1 MGYMKLHVFFWTD
14 PEPATQHDHDFGI
27 KVPTFSKEAGD
38 RSSRLE
44 SAGYKNGRLLNDSL
58 ENLFSNHRVKKVNY
72 GHEF

>member
-1 MGYMKLHVFFWTD
+1 MGYMKLHVFFWMN

-44 SAGYKNGRLLNDSL
+44 SAAETMGVFWMTVLKIY
-58 ENLFSNHRVKKVNY
+58 
-72 GHEF
+72 